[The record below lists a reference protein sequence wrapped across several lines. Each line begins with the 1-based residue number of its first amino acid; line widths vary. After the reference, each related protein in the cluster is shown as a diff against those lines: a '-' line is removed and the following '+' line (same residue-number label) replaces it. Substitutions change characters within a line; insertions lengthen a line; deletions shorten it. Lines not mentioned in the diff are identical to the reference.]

1 MLTGMAA
8 RVKGGKKKDL
18 HAGCARMEVSE
29 MGMREGDLLFL
40 AAARRPGFELFE
52 EIVAL
57 VVYEDESR
65 EVFHVYFPDG
75 FHAEFGI
82 FHALDAL
89 DGAL

>member
-1 MLTGMAA
+1 MPDVPAWRSL
-8 RVKGGKKKDL
+8 RW
-18 HAGCARMEVSE
+18 S
-29 MGMREGDLLFL
+29 MREGDLLLL
-40 AAARRPGFELFE
+40 AAARCPGFELFE

-89 DGAL
+89 DGALRQHGSRHASCRHR